1 MLLYFLSWRLI
12 PSVTW
17 ISEVAYIEKEPN
29 PLVRMM
35 EYYLRLITEATWT
48 LSGID

>member
-1 MLLYFLSWRLI
+1 MYLTS
-12 PSVTW
+12 

-35 EYYLRLITEATWT
+35 EYYPRLITEAIWT
-48 LSGID
+48 LSGLEEP

>member
-1 MLLYFLSWRLI
+1 MACLTSRAGMDLSC
-12 PSVTW
+12 

-35 EYYLRLITEATWT
+35 EDYLRLITEATWT